1 MRMRGCACAGR
12 GFAGCME
19 NMFDCAMVTGAS
31 SGLGEEFARQ
41 LAGSVGK
48 LVLVARRAERLERI
62 AESLRVDFPQSAV
75 MVIAADLGKAGDR
88 VAAMARAAEASFAPD
103 LLVNNAGLGDYGE
116 FATAEWRNLE
126 AMLRVNVEGL
136 THLSHLA
143 APHMIRQ
150 GGGGILNVS
159 SLASTLP
166 IPDFAV
172 YAATKAYVSSF
183 SEALRIELR
192 EHGIRVMSL
201 CPGPVKTEFG
211 EIARREGSSEGM
223 PAHALFY
230 VSKEQVVAEAL
241 RGMERDCARVF
252 PGLKIAAAGL
262 LIGALPLFLL
272 RMVMAQ
278 RPRR

>member
-1 MRMRGCACAGR
+1 
-12 GFAGCME
+12 
-19 NMFDCAMVTGAS
+19 MFDCAMVTGAS

-62 AESLRVDFPQSAV
+62 AERMRVDFPQTAV
-75 MVIAADLGKAGDR
+75 MVIAADLGKADDR
-88 VAAMARAAEASFAPD
+88 VAAMARAAAAGFAPD

-116 FATAEWRNLE
+116 FATAEWANLE

-150 GGGGILNVS
+150 SGGGILNVS

-211 EIARREGSSEGM
+211 AVARREGSAEGM
-223 PAHALFY
+223 PANSFFY
-230 VSKEQVVAEAL
+230 VSKQQVVAEAL

-252 PGLKIAAAGL
+252 PGLKVAAAGL

-272 RMVMAQ
+272 RMVMAR